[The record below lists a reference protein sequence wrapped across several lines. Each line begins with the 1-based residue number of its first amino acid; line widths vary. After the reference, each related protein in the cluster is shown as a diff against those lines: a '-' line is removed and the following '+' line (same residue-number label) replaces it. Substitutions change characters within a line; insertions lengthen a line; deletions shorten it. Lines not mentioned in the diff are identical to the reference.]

1 MEASIWNS
9 PRITIR
15 GADLTHRVHMKKL
28 YKYYS
33 SNFPLEKYLNSPT
46 IRLSQL
52 NALNDPFEGFITQ
65 DVLNE
70 LANKFHSTLSSN
82 KEITRSEI
90 RESKQHIRRL
100 INSVGITSLS
110 ETSRNLLMWSHYAS
124 EHKGFCVGYKLPLL
138 PPHKS
143 KMIEPSEFKKV
154 NYDSQLFD
162 HEHIHLLNR
171 KDIDTDEIF
180 SQIAERILTTKSQE
194 WTYEKEY
201 RYITYIEQ
209 CDTIRY
215 IKSRASIPKYIESA
229 IRKAVDEGSHNIV
242 EEEQHIDLVSKRTR
256 RQLRQ
261 ALHDPD
267 SVEMNMKQS
276 KDTMFLKEISIN
288 DIDSIYFGA
297 KTPIREVSR
306 ISDEIMDNKQF
317 KDINIFHY
325 ELSKDRYELVP
336 YDLRLID

>member
-1 MEASIWNS
+1 MMNS

-15 GADLTHRVHMKKL
+15 GADITHRVHMKKL

-33 SNFPLEKYLNSPT
+33 STFNLEKYLNSPT

-70 LANKFHSTLSSN
+70 LANKFHTTLSSN
-82 KEITRSEI
+82 KEMTRSEI
-90 RESKQHIRRL
+90 RESKQHVLRL

-124 EHKGFCVGYKLPLL
+124 EHKGVCIGYKLPLIH
-138 PPHKS
+138 PHKNKS
-143 KMIEPSEFKKV
+143 IEPPEFKKV

-162 HEHIHLLNR
+162 HEHINLLNR
-171 KDIDTDEIF
+171 KDIDTNEIF
-180 SQIAERILTTKSQE
+180 SQIAERILTTKSDG

-201 RYITYIEQ
+201 RYITEIEQ

-215 IKSRASIPKYIESA
+215 IKSRATTPQYIKAA
-229 IRKAVDEGSHNIV
+229 IKKAIEDDSHNI
-242 EEEQHIDLVSKRTR
+242 EEEETHIDLISKRTLK
-256 RQLRQ
+256 QLRQ
-261 ALHDPD
+261 ALNQSY
-267 SVEMNMKQS
+267 SVEMKMKLS
-276 KDTMFLKEISIN
+276 KDTMFLKNISIN

-297 KTPIREVSR
+297 NHSIREINKIV
-306 ISDEIMDNKQF
+306 DNIESNERF
-317 KDINIFHY
+317 KNINIFHY
-325 ELSKDRYELVP
+325 ELSKERYELVP
-336 YDLRLID
+336 YDLRTSI